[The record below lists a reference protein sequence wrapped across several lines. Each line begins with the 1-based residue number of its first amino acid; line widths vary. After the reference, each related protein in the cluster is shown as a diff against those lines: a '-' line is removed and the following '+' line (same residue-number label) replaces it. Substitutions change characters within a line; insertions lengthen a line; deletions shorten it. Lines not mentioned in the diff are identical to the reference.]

1 MLKYAAAIKTTFT
14 LLAFM
19 LIFPALCLAN
29 ADRIFQENND
39 AVVVINTY
47 GKKNK
52 PMGQG
57 SGFIISTNGVIVTNH
72 HVIDGAVKIFV
83 KMGEKR
89 IKVDHVI
96 SKDKANDIAVL
107 KIKRGN
113 YPLVS
118 MGSMD
123 DISIG
128 ENVYVIGSP
137 QGLEN
142 TISDGILSG
151 LRELTL
157 GKKVL
162 QITAPIS
169 PGSSGGPVFNEEG
182 NVIGI
187 VTFQVKAAQNL
198 NFAMPIDLIKYSAGT
213 KKPPIAQPPTP
224 VAPEVKKPKPVIV
237 NSGPSSFTFTTDD
250 KPVDNKTSAEADSW
264 FKLGLSYGK
273 TGIHTK
279 EINAY
284 KKAIGIDPA
293 HAKAHYNLGI
303 VYSYLGIYQEAAD
316 SYREAIRLTPR
327 HSNAY
332 YNLGIAYGNLN
343 RYDDTIIAY
352 EEALKI
358 RPDHASALYN
368 LGLTNLAYGKRDA
381 ALSQCNALKK
391 INSGLSKK
399 LLDQI
404 NR

>member
-1 MLKYAAAIKTTFT
+1 MLRYDTVIKAVFT
-14 LLAFM
+14 LLTFL

-52 PMGQG
+52 PTGQG
-57 SGFIISTNGVIVTNH
+57 SGFIISTDGVIVTNY
-72 HVIDGAVKIFV
+72 HVIDGAKKITI
-83 KMGEKR
+83 KMGKKI
-89 IKVDHVI
+89 IKVEKVI
-96 SKDKANDIAVL
+96 SKDKANDLAIL

-113 YPLVS
+113 YSLVT

-151 LRELTL
+151 LRELAP

-182 NVIGI
+182 KVVGV
-187 VTFQVKAAQNL
+187 VTFQVRKAQNL
-198 NFAMPIDLIKYSAGT
+198 NFAMPIDLVNYRSGIKKAPIVKSD
-213 KKPPIAQPPTP
+213 KPRP
-224 VAPEVKKPKPVIV
+224 PEVKKPEPRVV
-237 NSGPSSFTFTTDD
+237 SSGPSSLTFTADD
-250 KPVDNKTSAEADSW
+250 DPVDRVSGAEADYW

-273 TGIHTK
+273 AGKYKK
-279 EINAY
+279 EIDAY
-284 KKAIGIDPA
+284 KKAIEIDPD
-293 HAKAHYNLGI
+293 HAKSYYNLGI
-303 VYSYLGIYQEAAD
+303 VYSYLGIYQMAAD
-316 SYREAIRLTPR
+316 SYKEAIRLNPR
-327 HSNAY
+327 HSDAY

-343 RYDDTIIAY
+343 RYDDAIKAY

-358 RPDHASALYN
+358 RPDYASAHYN
-368 LGLTNLAYGKRDA
+368 LGLIFLKTGKRDA
-381 ALSQCNALKK
+381 ALRHYNALRK
-391 INSGLSKK
+391 IDPELSGK
-399 LLDQI
+399 LLSQI